1 MTSFFESVCDAAPI
15 EVYALTE
22 ACNEDKDPNKVNL
35 GVGAYRT
42 NEGIPWVLP
51 VVRTVESTMA
61 ADHSLN
67 KEYLPV
73 AGLDSLCKAASKLIL
88 GDTSELLSSKK
99 ADSCQTLGGTGA
111 VYLALQFLFNISK
124 CTSVYISNPSWPNHA
139 GISRLVG
146 LKINEYRYW
155 DSSSRG
161 VNFSNML
168 EDLTKAPEKAIVILH
183 ACAHN
188 PTGTDLSREQWKELA
203 ELIKKKHLFPVFDMA
218 YQGFASGDLDN
229 DAWAV
234 RHFASMNMELFVA
247 QSFSKNFGLYNE
259 RVGNLLFI
267 TQDPVVT
274 SRVKSQMKSII
285 RQTWSNPPQHGARI
299 VATILNNPSL
309 FTEWKSCVV
318 TMAERVRQMRQGLYE
333 GLKSLGTPGNWE
345 HIIKQ
350 IGMFSFT
357 GLSRSQVQYLR
368 SKHHLYVMNDGRI
381 NMCALTTENI
391 ERISKAIHD
400 AVCNIKE

>member
-1 MTSFFESVCDAAPI
+1 MTSFFESVSDAAPI

-42 NEGIPWVLP
+42 NEGVPWVLP

-61 ADHSLN
+61 SDHNLN

-99 ADSCQTLGGTGA
+99 VCQTLGGTGA

-124 CTSVYISNPSWPNHA
+124 SNHA

-155 DSSSRG
+155 DPSSRG
-161 VNFSNML
+161 VNFKNML
-168 EDLTKAPEKAIVILH
+168 EDLTKAPERAIVILH

-188 PTGTDLSREQWKELA
+188 PTGTDLSRDQWKELA

-234 RHFASMNMELFVA
+234 RLFASMNMELFVA
-247 QSFSKNFGLYNE
+247 QSFSKNFGLY
-259 RVGNLLFI
+259 
-267 TQDPVVT
+267 
-274 SRVKSQMKSII
+274 SKSHCPDMPF
-285 RQTWSNPPQHGARI
+285 N
-299 VATILNNPSL
+299 
-309 FTEWKSCVV
+309 
-318 TMAERVRQMRQGLYE
+318 
-333 GLKSLGTPGNWE
+333 
-345 HIIKQ
+345 
-350 IGMFSFT
+350 
-357 GLSRSQVQYLR
+357 
-368 SKHHLYVMNDGRI
+368 
-381 NMCALTTENI
+381 
-391 ERISKAIHD
+391 
-400 AVCNIKE
+400 